1 MTWHIIKSVGCS
13 QHTEEVDMSELRV
26 LIAIAP
32 IVVGGTL
39 GAPVT
44 WAAEPAQPEAV
55 NPAGKPDMVEKRIK
69 EKEPMSGGMKR
80 EGMMKED
87 VRMHAEKKGKMMND
101 AMKREQKEKEPTK
114 E

>member
-1 MTWHIIKSVGCS
+1 MRYSCLLNFIAAIVAVGS
-13 QHTEEVDMSELRV
+13 FS
-26 LIAIAP
+26 AP
-32 IVVGGTL
+32 AVQ
-39 GAPVT
+39 
-44 WAAEPAQPEAV
+44 AAEPVQPEAAK
-55 NPAGKPDMVEKRIK
+55 PAGKPDMVEKRIK

-101 AMKREQKEKEPTK
+101 AMKREQKSKKTTK